1 MKDAVKQTAKR
12 LAGAVGIRRPPSA
25 QQRAIEED
33 VAAFDRR
40 YRAILSQSPQCDKQL
55 GDAIIISLH
64 SHAPTLKTEGCLCK
78 ALQAQGMR
86 IRPLIHRDDR
96 LAKSVYKT
104 FGIGDFL
111 CWEDFLDPKTRSPHT
126 AAVDTHL
133 NANPSFDNSLAF
145 SFRGSVLGEHALS
158 WVVRQQH
165 AGQIDLEADATRAMF
180 RDALIDGMQATD
192 AAHRLFDEV
201 DAKLVLFCERG
212 YTPFGDLFDVA
223 LSRSLNVVQWLGSHI
238 DHALHAK
245 RYTHDTRTAH
255 PISLHP
261 RTWEGVKQMRLP
273 DDAAFL
279 QDFRGKYE
287 TGDYNNRHNL
297 QKNKRILKRDAL
309 IEQLGLDASK
319 KTAVIFSHILW
330 DATFFYG
337 KGLFPDYAQWLV
349 ETVRAAC
356 GNDKVN
362 WLVKLHPVNVWRLG
376 LDGFTGELAEHILLR
391 EAIGALPEHIK
402 LIEPETEINTASMWG
417 AIDYALTVRGTV
429 GMELAMFGTTV
440 LTAGTGRYAGMGFT
454 LDSDTREQYLE
465 RLATIEQLPAMTD
478 QQVALARRHAQGIFA
493 LRPLPFRSFTLSY
506 PHGEVPT
513 FLHPRVEIGAK
524 TIDGFVAG
532 DDMQR
537 FAQWCCHSDEPD
549 LLGGLAQ

>member
-1 MKDAVKQTAKR
+1 MKDTVKQAAKR
-12 LAGAVGIRRPPSA
+12 LAGAVGIRRPPGE
-25 QQRAIEED
+25 QQRAVESD
-33 VAAFDRR
+33 VADFDRR
-40 YRAILSQSPQCDKQL
+40 YRAVLSQTPQSDKQL
-55 GDAIIISLH
+55 GDAVIISLH

-86 IRPLIHRDDR
+86 IRPLIHKKDR
-96 LAKSVYKT
+96 LARSVYKT
-104 FGIGDFL
+104 FGIEDFL
-111 CWEDFLDPKTRSPHT
+111 VWDDFLDPKTHSSHR
-126 AAVDTHL
+126 AKVDAHL
-133 NANPSFDNSLAF
+133 QTNPAFDESLAF

-165 AGQIDLEADATRAMF
+165 AGQIDLDSPDTRALF
-180 RDALIDGMQATD
+180 RGALIDGMQATD
-192 AAHRLFDEV
+192 AAHRLFDAI

-223 LSRSLNVVQWLGSHI
+223 LSRGLNVVQWLGSHI

-261 RTWEGVKQMRLP
+261 RTWAAVRAINLP
-273 DDAAFL
+273 DDDAFL
-279 QDFRGKYE
+279 EDFRGKYE

-297 QKNKRILKRDAL
+297 QKNKRIVKRDAM
-309 IEQLGLDASK
+309 IEQLGLDPSK

-356 GNDKVN
+356 KNDKVN

-391 EAIGALPEHIK
+391 EAIGELPGHIK

-454 LDSDTREQYLE
+454 LDSATREEYLD

-478 QQVALARRHAQGIFA
+478 DQVALARRHAQGIFS
-493 LRPLPFRSFTLSY
+493 LRPLSFTSFTLSY
-506 PHGEVPT
+506 PHGDLPT
-513 FLHPRVEIGAK
+513 FLHPRVEINAK
-524 TIDGFVAG
+524 TIDDFVAG

-537 FAQWCCHSDEPD
+537 FAQWCCQSDKPD
-549 LLGGLAQ
+549 LLGGQDQ